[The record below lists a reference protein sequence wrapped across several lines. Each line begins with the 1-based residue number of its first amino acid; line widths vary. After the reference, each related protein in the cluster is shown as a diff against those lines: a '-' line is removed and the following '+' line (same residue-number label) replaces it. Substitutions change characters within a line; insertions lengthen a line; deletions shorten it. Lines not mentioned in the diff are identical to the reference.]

1 MQRASATSAVC
12 DRVLLCI
19 VCCGNIT
26 DNLPAAS
33 GKTAKKL
40 PGVGKGIIE
49 SIKEFLET
57 GELLL
62 LLLLSI
68 TTANGRQRFPTAACS
83 RRCVLCYTVC
93 LR

>member
-1 MQRASATSAVC
+1 M
-12 DRVLLCI
+12 
-19 VCCGNIT
+19 CCNST

-62 LLLLSI
+62 LLLLSV
-68 TTANGRQRFPTAACS
+68 TVANS
-83 RRCVLCYTVC
+83 L
-93 LR
+93 